1 MTVGWLGSAVA
12 VTLGVWLLQPA
23 PAPIVIAHRGASG
36 HRPEHTIEAYTLAIE
51 MGADVIE
58 PDLVS
63 TKDGVLI
70 ARHENEIGSTTD
82 VAVKFPDRQT
92 TKTID
97 GTSVTGWFTEDFTL
111 AEIKTLRARE
121 RLDFRSHAYDGR
133 FAIPTFDEVLA
144 LASRKSIE
152 LGRPIGVYPETKH
165 PSYFRSLGLPLEDR
179 LLAALRLYGLTD
191 TTSPVFVQSFEAS
204 SLRDL
209 RPRTSVRLVQLTDRA
224 ADVTPEKLTDIA
236 TYADGIGVEKKL
248 IIPIDEDGTAQAP
261 TSLVRDAHAANLFVH
276 VWTLRRE
283 PQFLPASYHGDLAA
297 EVRRFVD
304 AGVDGIFTDFPDVAA
319 GVIKGANARSSTMAR

>member
-1 MTVGWLGSAVA
+1 MSGVWPASTAVA
-12 VTLGVWLLQPA
+12 TLGVWLLQPA
-23 PAPIVIAHRGASG
+23 STPIVIAHRGASG

-82 VAVKFPDRQT
+82 AAVKFPDRQT

-121 RLDFRSHAYDGR
+121 RLELRSHAYDGR

-144 LASRKSIE
+144 LAAAKSAE

-165 PSYFRSLGLPLEDR
+165 PTYFRGIGLPIEDR
-179 LLAALRLYGLTD
+179 LLAALRTRGLTEK
-191 TTSPVFVQSFEAS
+191 TSPVFVQSFEAS
-204 SLRDL
+204 SLRYL

-224 ADVTPEKLTDIA
+224 AEITPEKLEEIA

-248 IIPIDEDGTAQAP
+248 IIPVDENGTAQAP
-261 TSLVRDAHAANLFVH
+261 TSLVRDAHAAKLFVH

-283 PQFLPASYHGDLAA
+283 AQFLPASYHGDLAA
-297 EVRRFVD
+297 EVRQFVD
-304 AGVDGIFTDFPDVAA
+304 AGVDGLFTDFPDVAA
-319 GVIKGANARSSTMAR
+319 GVIKGNRTGK

>member
-1 MTVGWLGSAVA
+1 MSGVWPASTAVA
-12 VTLGVWLLQPA
+12 TLGVWLLQPA
-23 PAPIVIAHRGASG
+23 STPIVIAHRGASG

-82 VAVKFPDRQT
+82 AAVKFPDRQT

-121 RLDFRSHAYDGR
+121 RLELRSHAYDGR

-144 LASRKSIE
+144 LAAAKSAE

-165 PSYFRSLGLPLEDR
+165 PTYFRGIGLPIEDR
-179 LLAALRLYGLTD
+179 LLAALRTRGLTEK
-191 TTSPVFVQSFEAS
+191 TSPVFVQSFEAS
-204 SLRDL
+204 SLRYL

-224 ADVTPEKLTDIA
+224 AEVTPEKLEEIA

-248 IIPIDEDGTAQAP
+248 IIPVDENGTAQAP
-261 TSLVRDAHAANLFVH
+261 TSLVRDAHAAKLFVH

-283 PQFLPASYHGDLAA
+283 AQFLPASYHGDLAA
-297 EVRRFVD
+297 EVRQFVD
-304 AGVDGIFTDFPDVAA
+304 AGVDGLFTDFPDVAA
-319 GVIKGANARSSTMAR
+319 GVIKGNRTGK

>member
-1 MTVGWLGSAVA
+1 VSGGWLGSAAA
-12 VTLGVWLLQPA
+12 VTLGVSLMHA
-23 PAPIVIAHRGASG
+23 AATPIVIAHRGASG

-82 VAVKFPDRQT
+82 VAVKFPDRQRI
-92 TKTID
+92 KTID

-121 RLDFRSHAYDGR
+121 RLEFRSHAYDGQ

-144 LASRKSIE
+144 LASKKSLE

-165 PSYFRSLGLPLEDR
+165 PTYFRGIGLPLEDR
-179 LLAALRLYGLTD
+179 LLAALRMYGLTEK
-191 TTSPVFVQSFEAS
+191 TSPVFIQSFEPS
-204 SLRDL
+204 SLRYL
-209 RPRTSVRLVQLTDRA
+209 RTRTSARLVQLTDRA
-224 ADVTPEKLTDIA
+224 ADVTPEKLAEIA

-248 IIPIDEDGTAQAP
+248 IIPVDEHGAAQAP
-261 TSLVRDAHAANLFVH
+261 TSLVRDAHAAKLFVH

-283 PQFLPASYHGDLAA
+283 PQFLPASYRGDLAA
-297 EVRRFVD
+297 EVRQFVET
-304 AGVDGIFTDFPDVAA
+304 GIDGLFTDFPDVAA
-319 GVIKGANARSSTMAR
+319 SVIKGTSAGK